1 MAKSLPS
8 NAEAAG
14 DPGSVS
20 GMGRSPGGENSNPLQ
35 YSCQDN
41 PMDREARRA
50 TIHRVAKSLT
60 RLASLMAQTVKNLPA
75 MKETW
80 VRSLGWEDPRR
91 RKWQPTPVFL
101 PGEFYGQRS
110 LAGYSPWGCKE
121 SDMTE
126 RLHFSL
132 QAYASNSGPTMLKLN
147 GFRFQNLKQ
156 PPNDIWKVRR
166 DRDFLA
172 STNSHGRVELSFAST
187 CFYFVMIQS

>member
-1 MAKSLPS
+1 
-8 NAEAAG
+8 
-14 DPGSVS
+14 
-20 GMGRSPGGENSNPLQ
+20 
-35 YSCQDN
+35 
-41 PMDREARRA
+41 MDREARRA

-80 VRSLGWEDPRR
+80 VRSLGWEDPQR

-126 RLHFSL
+126 RLSL
-132 QAYASNSGPTMLKLN
+132 FLFQLKNMQA
-147 GFRFQNLKQ
+147 
-156 PPNDIWKVRR
+156 
-166 DRDFLA
+166 
-172 STNSHGRVELSFAST
+172 
-187 CFYFVMIQS
+187 